1 MGQTG
6 GLPGDNA
13 HWRTSR
19 VNEDELA
26 STVQRGD
33 VAPGTDPDPQ
43 TADPEASAADEP
55 AEPSAG
61 EVTSAGPPE

>member
-1 MGQTG
+1 MSDSDAPEHATSVGQTG

-19 VNEDELA
+19 VDEEELA

-33 VAPGTDPDPQ
+33 VATGGTVEPD
-43 TADPEASAADEP
+43 EANP
-55 AEPSAG
+55 AG
-61 EVTSAGPPE
+61 

>member
-1 MGQTG
+1 MSDSDAPEHATSVGQTG

-19 VNEDELA
+19 VSEDERA

-33 VAPGTDPDPQ
+33 VAAGGDPVDPG
-43 TADPEASAADEP
+43 ANPE
-55 AEPSAG
+55 G
-61 EVTSAGPPE
+61 

>member
-1 MGQTG
+1 MSDNEAPEHATSVGQTG

-19 VNEDELA
+19 VDEDELA

-33 VAPGTDPDPQ
+33 VAP
-43 TADPEASAADEP
+43 
-55 AEPSAG
+55 AG
-61 EVTSAGPPE
+61 EPVVPDVAPAGSDEAPE